1 MSARAPSETSHR
13 LPILFIL
20 ITVMIDA
27 MGIGLIMPVMPDL
40 IREVSAGGLG
50 QAAIWGGILSSSFA
64 VMQFLF
70 APMIGRLS
78 DAFGR
83 RPVLLVSL
91 LVMAADYIVV
101 ALAGTVW
108 LLLAGRIIGGIT
120 AATHSTAFAYMADI
134 SSGEEKAKRFG
145 FIGAAFGL
153 GFVLGPG
160 LGGLMAEFG
169 TRAPFYMA
177 AALAFTNAI
186 FGWMVLPETVTD
198 KTRRAFRL
206 KGVNPLSAF
215 ATLSQ
220 LPAIRPLS
228 AVYFLY
234 QIATV
239 VYPAVW
245 AYFATERFNWTPG
258 MIGVS
263 LMLYGI
269 GAAFVQGVLVGPV
282 IARLGQRGA
291 VMFGLLIEVATFGLL
306 GFISSGLITLILTPF
321 IAIGNVGLPAL
332 QGIVSQTVP
341 DDSQGESQGVLSS
354 ITSIGMII
362 GPLVLTQ
369 IFAWATADGGAIYL
383 PGAPFL
389 LSGVFMSIAVVIFL
403 RSTPKV
409 IAAHNEPTSAE

>member
-1 MSARAPSETSHR
+1 MQSPNTTTSGASQK

-20 ITVMIDA
+20 ITVVIDA

-40 IREVSAGGLG
+40 IREVAAGGLG

-78 DAFGR
+78 DSFGR
-83 RPVLLVSL
+83 RPVLLISL
-91 LVMAADYIVV
+91 AVMALDYVIM

-108 LLLAGRIIGGIT
+108 LLLGARILGGIT
-120 AATHSTAFAYMADI
+120 AATHSTAYAFMADI
-134 SSGEEKAKRFG
+134 SNSEEKAKRFG

-160 LGGLMAEFG
+160 LGGLLAEFG

-177 AALAFTNAI
+177 AVLALANAI
-186 FGWMVLPETVTD
+186 FGWLVLPETVTA
-198 KTRRAFRL
+198 KTRRAFHL

-215 ATLSQ
+215 AALSR
-220 LPAIRPLS
+220 LPAIRPLTL
-228 AVYFLY
+228 VFFLY
-234 QIATV
+234 QLATV

-245 AYFATERFNWTPG
+245 AYFSTERFGWTPG

-263 LMLYGI
+263 LVLYGT
-269 GAAFVQGVLVGPV
+269 GAAIVQGLLVAPV
-282 IARLGQRGA
+282 MKRLGKRGT
-291 VMFGLLIEVATFGLL
+291 VIFGLTIEVATFGML
-306 GFISSGLITLILTPF
+306 GFISSGVITLILTPF

-332 QGIVSQTVP
+332 QAIIAGKVP
-341 DDSQGESQGVLSS
+341 DNSQGELQGVLSS
-354 ITSIGMII
+354 ITSVGTII
-362 GPLVLTQ
+362 GPLLLTQ
-369 IFAWATADGGAIYL
+369 IFAFSTREGGPIYL

-389 LSGVFMSIAVVIFL
+389 VSCMLMTLAVFVFL
-403 RSTPKV
+403 RSKHTQL
-409 IAAHNEPTSAE
+409 PTIR